1 MKNYISLSCELWG
14 DFRDRCKI
22 GKVGICGKIEA
33 FSLDEARIPDAE

>member
-1 MKNYISLSCELWG
+1 MILEIGAN
-14 DFRDRCKI
+14 